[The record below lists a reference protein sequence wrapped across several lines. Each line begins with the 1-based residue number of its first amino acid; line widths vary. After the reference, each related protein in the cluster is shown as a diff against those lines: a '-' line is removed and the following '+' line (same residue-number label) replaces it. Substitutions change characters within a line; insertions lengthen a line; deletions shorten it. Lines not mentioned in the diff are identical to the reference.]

1 MTLDG
6 FRDVTETPISLDFSN
21 SWIADIRLNAGDK
34 DGRTITVAITD
45 NGQPITS
52 TTGIKSVA
60 LAYNT
65 APGVEVGDRVTMS
78 PVSGEATATY
88 RATLPRRAIAKPGV
102 IALGVEVTT
111 ADGAKICSR
120 NFKGVVERAVWDAES
135 TQGQDSLTRLE
146 QLIADGDAAITRVN
160 NAITDANNAVAA
172 ANQVIADARITGGN
186 TTTLDPNQP
195 ATSSLRGSGLQRI
208 LDLSIP
214 RGAGVTSA
222 GATTLDPNKP
232 ATASMLQAGSKGDYT
247 LMVGVPRGSRIIGV
261 GANTVNPSQEAGA
274 SMSTDGAGDMSLILD
289 IPRGSRIA
297 GVTARTLATGEDAT
311 VTATRDAAG
320 DTTLAFGLPRGAKGD
335 KGDPGDAG
343 QVATATVAGVVK
355 PGDNLSVRAD
365 GTLDAAAAQY
375 ELPVAS
381 DTTLGGVKVSN
392 SDYTNSRSFPV
403 VTRIGEHLALSFK
416 LGDNAMPDGI
426 EFHGTENTTIGL
438 KKATST
444 ALGVVKPDG
453 TTITADTDG
462 TISAFT
468 ATASTLMGEG
478 GATMGDALEVAPGIW
493 LCIIRQ
499 WVITT
504 QGGYYDAFSFSVYDR
519 AGSRIAL
526 AASPTAGT
534 YLILPVA
541 GNARTKEYNYDTLM
555 GKWVCTTT
563 NTADTAQP
571 DPCTLLLRAKH

>member
-52 TTGIKSVA
+52 TTGITSVA

-274 SMSTDGAGDMSLILD
+274 SMSTDGAGDRSLILD
-289 IPRGSRIA
+289 IPRGERIA
-297 GVTARTLATGEDAT
+297 GVTARTLDAGMDAT

-335 KGDPGDAG
+335 PGDPGTP
-343 QVATATVAGVVK
+343 ATATTLGVVK
-355 PGDNLSVRAD
+355 PGDNLTVRAD
-365 GTLDAAAAQY
+365 GTLDASAGQY

-403 VTRIGEHLALSFK
+403 VTRNGEHLALSFK

-555 GKWVCTTT
+555 GKWVCTTA
-563 NTADTAQP
+563 NTSDTAKP
-571 DPCTLLLRAKH
+571 DPCTLLLRARA

>member
-52 TTGIKSVA
+52 TTGITSVA

-65 APGVEVGDRVTMS
+65 APGVEVGDRVPMT
-78 PVSGEATATY
+78 PVSGQETATY

-146 QLIADGDAAITRVN
+146 QLIADGDAAIIRVN

-214 RGAGVTSA
+214 RGAGITSA

-261 GANTVNPSQEAGA
+261 GANTVNPSQDASA

-297 GVTARTLATGEDAT
+297 GVTARTLDTGEDAT

-335 KGDPGDAG
+335 PGDPGTP
-343 QVATATVAGVVK
+343 ATATTLGVVK
-355 PGDNLSVRAD
+355 PGDNLTVRAD
-365 GTLDAAAAQY
+365 GTLDASAGQY

-403 VTRIGEHLALSFK
+403 VTSNGEHLALSFK

-534 YLILPVA
+534 HLILPVA

-563 NTADTAQP
+563 NTSDTAKP
-571 DPCTLLLRAKH
+571 DPCTLLLRARA

>member
-65 APGVEVGDRVTMS
+65 APGSEVGDRVPMT
-78 PVSGEATATY
+78 PVSGQETATY

-146 QLIADGDAAITRVN
+146 QLIADGADAIIRVN

-195 ATSSLRGSGLQRI
+195 ATSSLRGSGLQRV

-247 LMVGVPRGSRIIGV
+247 LLVGVPRGSRIIGV
-261 GANTVNPSQEAGA
+261 AANTVNPSQQAAA
-274 SMSTDGAGDMSLILD
+274 SMSTDGAGDRSLILD
-289 IPRGSRIA
+289 IPRGERIA
-297 GVTARTLATGEDAT
+297 GVTARTLDAGMDAT

-335 KGDPGDAG
+335 PGDPGTP
-343 QVATATVAGVVK
+343 ATATALGVVK
-355 PGDNLSVRAD
+355 PGDNLTVRAD
-365 GTLDAAAAQY
+365 GTLDASAGQY

-403 VTRIGEHLALSFK
+403 VTRNGEHLALSFK

-563 NTADTAQP
+563 NTSDTAKP
-571 DPCTLLLRAKH
+571 DPCTLLLRARA

>member
-6 FRDVTETPISLDFSN
+6 FRGVTETPISLDFSN

-65 APGVEVGDRVTMS
+65 APGVEVGDRVPMT
-78 PVSGEATATY
+78 PVSGQETATY

-111 ADGAKICSR
+111 ADGAKVCSR
-120 NFKGVVERAVWDAES
+120 NFKGVIERAVWDAES

-146 QLIADGDAAITRVN
+146 QLIADGDAAIIRVN

-247 LMVGVPRGSRIIGV
+247 LLVGVPRGSRIIGV
-261 GANTVNPSQEAGA
+261 AANTVNPSQQAAA
-274 SMSTDGAGDMSLILD
+274 SMSTDGAGDRSLILD
-289 IPRGSRIA
+289 IPRGERIA
-297 GVTARTLATGEDAT
+297 GVTARTLDAGMDAT

-335 KGDPGDAG
+335 PGDPGTP
-343 QVATATVAGVVK
+343 ATAT
-355 PGDNLSVRAD
+355 
-365 GTLDAAAAQY
+365 T
-375 ELPVAS
+375 
-381 DTTLGGVKVSN
+381 
-392 SDYTNSRSFPV
+392 
-403 VTRIGEHLALSFK
+403 
-416 LGDNAMPDGI
+416 
-426 EFHGTENTTIGL
+426 
-438 KKATST
+438 
-444 ALGVVKPDG
+444 LGVVKPDG

>member
-52 TTGIKSVA
+52 TTGITSVA

-65 APGVEVGDRVTMS
+65 APGVEVGDRVPMT
-78 PVSGEATATY
+78 PVSGQETATY

-146 QLIADGDAAITRVN
+146 QLIADGDAAIIRVN

-222 GATTLDPNKP
+222 DATTLDPNKP

-261 GANTVNPSQEAGA
+261 GANTVNPSREAGA

-289 IPRGSRIA
+289 IPRGERIA
-297 GVTARTLATGEDAT
+297 GVTARTLDAGMDAT

-335 KGDPGDAG
+335 PGDPGTP
-343 QVATATVAGVVK
+343 ATATTLGVVK
-355 PGDNLSVRAD
+355 PGDNLTVRAD
-365 GTLDAAAAQY
+365 GTLDASAGQY

-403 VTRIGEHLALSFK
+403 VTRNGEHLALSFK

-563 NTADTAQP
+563 NTSDTAKP
-571 DPCTLLLRAKH
+571 DPCTLLLRARA

>member
-111 ADGAKICSR
+111 ADGVKVCSR

-146 QLIADGDAAITRVN
+146 QLIADGDAAIIRVN

-195 ATSSLRGSGLQRI
+195 ATSSLRGSGLQRV

-274 SMSTDGAGDMSLILD
+274 SMSTDGAGDGSLILD

-297 GVTARTLATGEDAT
+297 GVTARTLDAGMDAT

-320 DTTLAFGLPRGAKGD
+320 DATLAFGLPRGAKGD
-335 KGDPGDAG
+335 PGDPGTP
-343 QVATATVAGVVK
+343 ATATTLGVVK
-355 PGDNLSVRAD
+355 PGDNLTVRAD
-365 GTLDAAAAQY
+365 GTLDASAGQY

-403 VTRIGEHLALSFK
+403 VTRNGEHLALSFK

-534 YLILPVA
+534 HLILPVA

-571 DPCTLLLRAKH
+571 DPCTLLLRARA

>member
-6 FRDVTETPISLDFSN
+6 FRGVTETPISLDFSN

-65 APGVEVGDRVTMS
+65 APGVEVGDRVPMT
-78 PVSGEATATY
+78 PVSGQETATY

-146 QLIADGDAAITRVN
+146 QLIADGAAAIIRVN

-274 SMSTDGAGDMSLILD
+274 SMSTDGAGDGSLILD
-289 IPRGSRIA
+289 IPRGERIA
-297 GVTARTLATGEDAT
+297 GVTARTLDAGMDAT

-335 KGDPGDAG
+335 PGDPGTP
-343 QVATATVAGVVK
+343 ATATTLGVVK
-355 PGDNLSVRAD
+355 PGDNLTVRAD
-365 GTLDAAAAQY
+365 GTLDASAGQY

-403 VTRIGEHLALSFK
+403 VTRNGEHLALSFK

-563 NTADTAQP
+563 NTSDTAKP
-571 DPCTLLLRAKH
+571 DPCTLLLRARA

>member
-65 APGVEVGDRVTMS
+65 APGVEVGDRVPMS
-78 PVSGEATATY
+78 PVSGQETATY

-146 QLIADGDAAITRVN
+146 QLIADGDAAIIRVN

-208 LDLSIP
+208 LDLGIP

-261 GANTVNPSQEAGA
+261 GANTVNPSQDASA
-274 SMSTDGAGDMSLILD
+274 SMSTDGAGDGSLILD

-297 GVTARTLATGEDAT
+297 GVTARTLATGMDAT

-335 KGDPGDAG
+335 PGDPGTP
-343 QVATATVAGVVK
+343 ATATTLGVVK

-403 VTRIGEHLALSFK
+403 VTRNGEHLALSFK

-504 QGGYYDAFSFSVYDR
+504 QGVYYDAFSFSVYDR

-563 NTADTAQP
+563 NTSDTAKP
-571 DPCTLLLRAKH
+571 DPCTLLLRARA

>member
-21 SWIADIRLNAGDK
+21 SWIADIRLNAGDR

-146 QLIADGDAAITRVN
+146 QLIADGGAAITRVN

-208 LDLSIP
+208 LDLGIP

-261 GANTVNPSQEAGA
+261 GANTVNPSQDASA

-289 IPRGSRIA
+289 IPRGERIA
-297 GVTARTLATGEDAT
+297 GVTARTLDAGMDAT

-335 KGDPGDAG
+335 PGDPGTP
-343 QVATATVAGVVK
+343 ATATTLGVVK
-355 PGDNLSVRAD
+355 PGDNLTVRAD
-365 GTLDAAAAQY
+365 GTLDASAGQY

-403 VTRIGEHLALSFK
+403 VTRNGEHLALSFK

-534 YLILPVA
+534 HLILPVA

-563 NTADTAQP
+563 NTSDTAKP
-571 DPCTLLLRAKH
+571 DPCTLLLRARA

>member
-52 TTGIKSVA
+52 TTGITSVA

-65 APGVEVGDRVTMS
+65 APGVEVGDRVPMT
-78 PVSGEATATY
+78 PVSGQETATY

-146 QLIADGDAAITRVN
+146 QLIADGDAAIIRVN

-261 GANTVNPSQEAGA
+261 GANTVNPSQDASA
-274 SMSTDGAGDMSLILD
+274 SMSTDGAGDRSLILD
-289 IPRGSRIA
+289 IPRGERIA
-297 GVTARTLATGEDAT
+297 GVTARTLDAGMDAT

-335 KGDPGDAG
+335 PGDPGTP
-343 QVATATVAGVVK
+343 ATATTLGVVK
-355 PGDNLSVRAD
+355 PGDNLTVRAD
-365 GTLDAAAAQY
+365 GTLDASAGQY

-403 VTRIGEHLALSFK
+403 VTRNGEHLALSFK

-563 NTADTAQP
+563 NTSDTAKP
-571 DPCTLLLRAKH
+571 DPCTLLLRARA

>member
-65 APGVEVGDRVTMS
+65 APGVEVGDRVPMS

-111 ADGAKICSR
+111 ADGVKVCSR

-146 QLIADGDAAITRVN
+146 QLIADGDAAIIRVN

-335 KGDPGDAG
+335 PGDPGTP
-343 QVATATVAGVVK
+343 ATATTLGVVK
-355 PGDNLSVRAD
+355 PGDNLTVRAD
-365 GTLDAAAAQY
+365 GTLDASAGQY

-403 VTRIGEHLALSFK
+403 VTRNGEHLALSFK

-563 NTADTAQP
+563 NTSDTAKP
-571 DPCTLLLRAKH
+571 DPCTLLLRARA

>member
-65 APGVEVGDRVTMS
+65 APGVEVGDRVPMS

-111 ADGAKICSR
+111 ADGVKVCSR

-146 QLIADGDAAITRVN
+146 QLIADGDAAIIRVN

-208 LDLSIP
+208 LDLGIP

-261 GANTVNPSQEAGA
+261 GANTVNPSQDAAA
-274 SMSTDGAGDMSLILD
+274 SMSTDGAGDGSLILD

-297 GVTARTLATGEDAT
+297 GVTARTLDAGMDAT

-320 DTTLAFGLPRGAKGD
+320 DATLAFGLPRGAKGD
-335 KGDPGDAG
+335 PGDPGTP
-343 QVATATVAGVVK
+343 ATATTLGVVK
-355 PGDNLSVRAD
+355 PGDNLTVRAD
-365 GTLDAAAAQY
+365 GTLDASAGQY

-403 VTRIGEHLALSFK
+403 VTRNGEHLALSFK

-534 YLILPVA
+534 HLILPVA

-563 NTADTAQP
+563 NTSDTAKP
-571 DPCTLLLRAKH
+571 DPCTLLLRARA